1 MNGARVPPSAAPRS
15 FPRVPE
21 TTCGSAA
28 ELPPLAQ
35 EGAGG
40 GTTPP
45 GGLRMETEPC
55 TEPRVMSESRARRP
69 QQSCQAAALARGT
82 RLQSKSDS
90 PCAALG

>member
-21 TTCGSAA
+21 TCGSAA

-45 GGLRMETEPC
+45 GGLRMETEPR